1 MKMQGSVLVSLSFLC
16 SLNSQTTE
24 IGGQCCQR
32 RVVST
37 PPEYQGT
44 YDFIRVFDGEKEQ
57 SYVLLLDAKTFEEIN
72 IAYLP
77 YNVPFSFHGNWFPE
91 LH

>member
-1 MKMQGSVLVSLSFLC
+1 MTLVKRDLEDPSGNAKWFKPSHYPGEMWFIPHPDGVEEEDGVLITL
-16 SLNSQTTE
+16 
-24 IGGQCCQR
+24 
-32 RVVST
+32 
-37 PPEYQGT
+37 
-44 YDFIRVFDGEKEQ
+44 VFDGEKEQ

-77 YNVPFSFHGNWFPE
+77 HNVPFSFHGNWFPE